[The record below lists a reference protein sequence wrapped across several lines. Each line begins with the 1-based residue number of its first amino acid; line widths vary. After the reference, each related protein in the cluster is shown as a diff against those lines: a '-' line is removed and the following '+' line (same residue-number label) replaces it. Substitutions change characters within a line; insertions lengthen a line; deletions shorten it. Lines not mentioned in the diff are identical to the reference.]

1 MKRVFL
7 DATCWVAAAGSE
19 SGGSSAI
26 FLLAQAFLLS
36 LVTSRAVLQEAER
49 NIQNK
54 MGTSAL
60 QRFYS
65 LLNMTEIEICE
76 QTTLEEEQQW
86 TALTADKD
94 RHVLAAAFKTKA
106 DVLVTLDRKHLLTES
121 VQASFSIPVQD
132 TKEFLTEFRT

>member
-7 DATCWVAAAGSE
+7 NATCWVAAAGSE

-106 DVLVTLDRKHLLTES
+106 DVLVTLDRKHFLTES
-121 VQASFSIPVQD
+121 VQVNFSIPVQD